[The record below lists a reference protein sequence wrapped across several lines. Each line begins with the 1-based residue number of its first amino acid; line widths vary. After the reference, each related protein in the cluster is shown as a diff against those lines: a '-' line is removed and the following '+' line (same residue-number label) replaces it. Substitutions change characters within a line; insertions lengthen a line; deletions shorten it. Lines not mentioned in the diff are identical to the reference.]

1 MLPPLRCQVSVIDRM
16 HHTTTCTCHHRLVG
30 LAWCQIS
37 GDDLPAVV
45 LRSEDS
51 VAKAFDD
58 ASDHFD
64 ILHGVVTCAGIVRH
78 SHTTP
83 LVDITTEEFDETCAI
98 NLRGSFL
105 SIKHAARHA
114 RCLSLMTVCAKDESH
129 VKVQN
134 SSRL

>member
-1 MLPPLRCQVSVIDRM
+1 MTAMIGITAVM
-16 HHTTTCTCHHRLVG
+16 
-30 LAWCQIS
+30 
-37 GDDLPAVV
+37 PAT

-58 ASDHFD
+58 ASDHFS

-83 LVDITTEEFDETCAI
+83 LIDITAEEFDETCAI

-105 SIKHAARHA
+105 TIKHAARHA
-114 RCLSLMTVCAKDESH
+114 GCPA
-129 VKVQN
+129 
-134 SSRL
+134 